1 MSSPYPSTKKK
12 KITLGRR
19 FLWAAYQYLMPS
31 AFAHKAFQVWWNR
44 FKSDKELPPGLEEMV
59 DYFLTVESSRQASKY
74 WHFLNRR
81 GLLQLNDDGFENFK
95 QSIAKNY
102 FYFGGGIENSN
113 SGYVYKNLRKRAE
126 TLDVKVD
133 LKELMKKHQMISLEE
148 SLPFNLYTMLLYYYV
163 LETEKGRKTL
173 EKLEEPMEGNP
184 LFITMDGKRIT
195 QDLVNS
201 AIEYNSILGG
211 CDITKTRTALE
222 LGSGSGRTAYSFLSL
237 NPELRYIV
245 SDIPPA
251 LYIAQTY
258 LSNVFSER
266 KVFKFRSFSSFQEIE
281 EEFNRADIVCM
292 TPDQLQMLPDKCID
306 LFMAIDCLHEM
317 KSETVELYF
326 SLADRL
332 ASNFYFKCWERTSVR
347 FDNDEHTRDS
357 YPARESWTR
366 IFDKT
371 CEVPNGY
378 FEAMY
383 TID

>member
-201 AIEYNSILGG
+201 AIEYNSIYF
-211 CDITKTRTALE
+211 RW
-222 LGSGSGRTAYSFLSL
+222 
-237 NPELRYIV
+237 LRYYKN
-245 SDIPPA
+245 A
-251 LYIAQTY
+251 
-258 LSNVFSER
+258 
-266 KVFKFRSFSSFQEIE
+266 
-281 EEFNRADIVCM
+281 NRAG
-292 TPDQLQMLPDKCID
+292 
-306 LFMAIDCLHEM
+306 
-317 KSETVELYF
+317 
-326 SLADRL
+326 
-332 ASNFYFKCWERTSVR
+332 
-347 FDNDEHTRDS
+347 
-357 YPARESWTR
+357 TR
-366 IFDKT
+366 IR
-371 CEVPNGY
+371 VWQNGL
-378 FEAMY
+378 
-383 TID
+383 